1 MSSANWSQLG
11 LEIKSIILNNTGEF
25 LDLHFLPGG
34 ISLLGTRGVSFLNR
48 MGTSWMPSMGDSLGL
63 KGDGKP
69 GILGDYVTW
78 SQGGTTIKCALTNY
92 HDVRYGERLMGP
104 SGLAFLKHLDQY
116 GASPTSPPSE
126 NITLD
131 LADMDHQASL
141 AQSDNSMGAQDFFSP
156 NKMFAVPEVQFLS
169 HYGAI
174 ADPVPPGFLIARF
187 DSLRKGSSYTKL
199 GRTTDVTSGLCNG
212 SLAYSNWKEKSTI
225 QYDYRGQSVDTTNIL
240 EEFVVVSKK
249 TSGKQATFSED
260 GDSGAFVL
268 DHEGHVCGLL
278 YGGVSDFYDRD
289 EYFVNAGLV
298 MNMPELINSMKLKT
312 VTRCDNAGD
321 LSLP

>member
-1 MSSANWSQLG
+1 MRVSNTRSSGFLIRKYPLGGGCDPVFCVGRMGTAASSFVVLVEPMSSANWSQLG

-141 AQSDNSMGAQDFFSP
+141 AQSDNSMGGIRHKLIVTQGSITKRESSGFNP
-156 NKMFAVPEVQFLS
+156 IPEQLRILNHDQETLERLEQKRSILNTMPEKIRDV
-169 HYGAI
+169 I
-174 ADPVPPGFLIARF
+174 A
-187 DSLRKGSSYTKL
+187 
-199 GRTTDVTSGLCNG
+199 
-212 SLAYSNWKEKSTI
+212 
-225 QYDYRGQSVDTTNIL
+225 
-240 EEFVVVSKK
+240 
-249 TSGKQATFSED
+249 TSGKAILGKRIMD
-260 GDSGAFVL
+260 WALIRL
-268 DHEGHVCGLL
+268 DEKSSRFLFAQQDVRRPRSPIPITLWRHCRSRAARVPDC
-278 YGGVSDFYDRD
+278 S
-289 EYFVNAGLV
+289 
-298 MNMPELINSMKLKT
+298 I
-312 VTRCDNAGD
+312 
-321 LSLP
+321 